1 MAKARVFLIN
11 PRGGKSRRIHRRR
24 RRRAVS
30 LDRRKRKVYRRKRT
44 TLHRSGRLPRRRHH
58 KGVTVARRRR
68 RRHVRANPVRRHHRR
83 RRRHLM
89 ANGPVRRRRRSY
101 RVNARRHRRH
111 FRRNPSFGGIT
122 NAVIEGLKDGTAV
135 FGGMIAA
142 RKIGNGLN
150 AMIPATVAQ
159 SSPVL
164 RGILFRGLGAV
175 VTGIAARKVLPRYAK
190 MMTAGAFAE
199 LVNYAAQQQPTLN
212 SFLSAYS
219 AAPVVVR
226 GTRGYPLQL
235 NAGVRGYPG
244 NPGYPGLGA
253 MPMIGLPT
261 TVGFS

>member
-11 PRGGKSRRIHRRR
+11 PRGGKSRRISRRR

-44 TLHRSGRLPRRRHH
+44 TLHRHRSGRLPRRRHH

-68 RRHVRANPVRRHHRR
+68 RRHVRANPRRHHR

-89 ANGPVRRRRRSY
+89 ANPRRRRRY
-101 RVNARRHRRH
+101 RINAHRHHRRRY
-111 FRRNPSFGGIT
+111 RRNPSFGGIA
-122 NAVIEGLKDGTAV
+122 NSFIGGLKNGTAV

-159 SSPVL
+159 NSPVL
-164 RGILFRGLGAV
+164 RGILFRGLGAL
-175 VTGIAARKVLPRYAK
+175 VTGIAARKVLPKYAQ
-190 MMTAGAFAE
+190 MVTAGAFAE
-199 LVNYAAQQQPTLN
+199 LVNYAVQQQPTLN

-219 AAPVVVR
+219 ASPVIVR
-226 GTRGYPLQL
+226 GQRGYPLQMGS
-235 NAGVRGYPG
+235 GVRGFPG
-244 NPGYPGLGA
+244 NPGFPALGA
-253 MPMIGLPT
+253 TPLIGLPT